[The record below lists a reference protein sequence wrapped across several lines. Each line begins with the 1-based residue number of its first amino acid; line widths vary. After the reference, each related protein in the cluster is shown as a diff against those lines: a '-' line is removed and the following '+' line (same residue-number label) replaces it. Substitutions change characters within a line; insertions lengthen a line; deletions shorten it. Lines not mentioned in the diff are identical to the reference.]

1 MKYSSYFSSV
11 TKENGQPNLN
21 PEQFKRLMNIT
32 FVEGVL
38 QGLKKAKEH
47 YKDSPYYYK
56 FDTFIFKY
64 DMSLAQLTGNLVPK
78 DLLREMYNLSE
89 RS

>member
-11 TKENGQPNLN
+11 TKENGPPNLN

-32 FVEGVL
+32 FIEGVI
-38 QGLKKAKEH
+38 QGLNKVKQE

-64 DMSLAQLTGNLVPK
+64 DMLLAQLTGNLNPT

-89 RS
+89 RY